1 MRSSRSATLGAV
13 LALLLLTPVM
23 AGATAQRVAKP
34 NPEAEL
40 KKLTGEA
47 AQLNK
52 DYRGQVQS
60 LEETRVQ
67 AGKATASAKSLKR
80 ALASAEADIAR
91 FAQTTYMGGVLDDG
105 SLMSFDGDANLVLGQ
120 AATMSYLASQRATQL
135 NRIKEL
141 IKDAKAA
148 EKAADSKI
156 AKLKK
161 DITDLKNQRVRIE
174 RLLAKYGFQTPSGSD
189 GLTARTVTMR
199 NTVLQ
204 NFRCPTATAAC
215 ARATPATTAPAGPAT
230 S

>member
-1 MRSSRSATLGAV
+1 MLGAV

-23 AGATAQRVAKP
+23 AGATAQRAAKP

-40 KKLTGEA
+40 KKLTSEA

-67 AGKATASAKSLKR
+67 AGKATAGAKSLKR
-80 ALASAEADIAR
+80 ALLSAEADIAR

-105 SLMSFDGDANLVLGQ
+105 NLMSFDGDANLVLGQ

-161 DITDLKNQRVRIE
+161 DIIDLKSQRVKIE
-174 RLLAKYGFQTPSGSD
+174 GLLAKYGFQTPSGSD
-189 GLTARTVTMR
+189 GLTLARSPCAT
-199 NTVLQ
+199 
-204 NFRCPTATAAC
+204 RCSRTSRCRTATAAC
-215 ARATPATTAPAGPAT
+215 ARATPETTAPAGPAT